1 MAKKAAIIVES
12 PTKTRT
18 LSRFLGDEYILLAS
32 KGHVRDLPEA
42 TPLDEQCP
50 QCGGQLCER
59 YSRRRIFAGCENYPK
74 CKYARHLR
82 ERNLTEE
89 ILSDQVLGVDI
100 QNSFKPHYVIIP
112 GQRKVL
118 EQLSKQLADVDH
130 VYLASD
136 PDREG
141 EAIAWHLT
149 EALGLSDVKR
159 IQFNEITEE
168 AVRGALQSPGEI
180 DLDRV
185 NAQQARRVLDRL
197 VGYKLGPLLCRN
209 IGGRGRQ
216 EVLSAGRVQSV
227 ALRLIC
233 DREREV
239 AAFEPEEYW
248 TIEAHLT
255 PDEETPP
262 FIADLKTKDDEEV
275 ELANE
280 EQAQA
285 AVGDL
290 RRQRFLVAEVEHK
303 TRRRNAQPP
312 FITSTLQ
319 RQAAYD
325 LHFSARKT
333 MQIAQQLYEG
343 VETDEDTVG
352 LITYMRTDSTRVA
365 KPAQN
370 QARKYI
376 REHFGNEYVGKG
388 ARGKKVK
395 AAQEAHECIR
405 PTSVFREPDK
415 MKEFLDKDQAA
426 LYELIWRRF
435 VASQMTPAV
444 YDQYAVDISAGPYG
458 LRASTSA
465 VKFPGFLRV
474 LPDKKDKEEGQLPV
488 LEVGHELQLVD
499 LDPQQHFTQPP
510 PRYNEG
516 TLVQAL
522 EENGIGRPST
532 YAPTIE
538 TLRQRRYVR
547 MQKRA
552 FLPTALGLAV
562 NDYLVERFPNIMDV
576 EFTARVEEDLD
587 TVERGEREWVDVLRA
602 FYPDFEASLQQ
613 AAEAGPKLLEG
624 EKCPEC
630 GGELYEKYSA
640 YGKFAG
646 CENYPDCTYKR
657 DLLEDVLGKKQP
669 AETTGEKCPEC
680 SAELVK
686 RTSRR
691 GQQFIGCSG
700 YPECRYTRPLR
711 GTGGR
716 RTAKEAI
723 PTDIECPDCGQ
734 NLVLRYGRR
743 GPFLGCAAYPKCK
756 FTRNVT
762 EEELQDIQ
770 AVGSNTAQVHP
781 KGSSD
786 GTD

>member
-32 KGHVRDLPEA
+32 KGHVRDLPKG
-42 TPLDEQCP
+42 D
-50 QCGGQLCER
+50 
-59 YSRRRIFAGCENYPK
+59 
-74 CKYARHLR
+74 
-82 ERNLTEE
+82 
-89 ILSDQVLGVDI
+89 LGVDI
-100 QNSFKPHYVIIP
+100 DSDFQPHYQIIP
-112 GQRKVL
+112 QQHKT
-118 EQLSKQLADVDH
+118 LSKLRKQLEGIDE

-141 EAIAWHLT
+141 EAIAWHLMH
-149 EALGLSDVKR
+149 ALELSDAKR
-159 IQFNEITEE
+159 IEFNEITEE
-168 AVRGALQSPGEI
+168 AVRAALENPGEI
-180 DLDRV
+180 NFDRV
-185 NAQQARRVLDRL
+185 NAQQARRILDRL
-197 VGYKLGPLLCRN
+197 VGYKLSPLLWRK
-209 IGGRGRQ
+209 IGSKGKDTA
-216 EVLSAGRVQSV
+216 LSAGRVQSV

-233 DREREV
+233 DREREI

-248 TIEAHLT
+248 TIEALLT
-255 PDEETPP
+255 PAEPTTAFTAER
-262 FIADLKTKDDEEV
+262 KTKDDEEV
-275 ELANE
+275 ELGNE
-280 EQAQA
+280 EQVQA

-319 RQAAYD
+319 RQAATD
-325 LHFSARKT
+325 LYFSARKT

-343 VETDEDTVG
+343 VETAEGTVG

-370 QARKYI
+370 QTRKYI
-376 REHFGNEYVGKG
+376 REQFGDEYVGKG
-388 ARGKKVK
+388 VSGKKAK
-395 AAQEAHECIR
+395 RAQEAHECIR

-415 MKEFLDKDQAA
+415 MKELLDKDQAA
-426 LYELIWRRF
+426 LYELIWQRF

-488 LEVGHELQLVD
+488 LEVGQELQLVD

-516 TLVQAL
+516 TLVQTL

-532 YAPTIE
+532 YAPIIE

-552 FLPTALGLAV
+552 FLPTALGLTV
-562 NDYLVERFPNIMDV
+562 NDYLVERFPNILDV
-576 EFTARVEEDLD
+576 EFTARGEEDLD
-587 TVERGEREWVDVLRA
+587 TVERGEREWGDVLRA

-613 AAEAGPKLLEG
+613 AAEVGPKLLEG
-624 EKCPEC
+624 EVCPEC
-630 GGELYEKYSA
+630 GGQLYERYSA

-680 SAELVK
+680 GAELVK
-686 RTSRR
+686 RTGRR
-691 GQQFIGCSG
+691 GRQFIGCSG
-700 YPECRYTRPLR
+700 YPDCKYTRDLLGDALEQKQAPELIDENCPECGQQLVKRAGRGGRPFIGCSGYPKCRYTRPLE
-711 GTGGR
+711 G
-716 RTAKEAI
+716 AKGAGPRQEPI
-723 PTDIECPDCGQ
+723 STDIECPDCGQ
-734 NLVLRYGRR
+734 KLVLRHSRR
-743 GPFLGCAAYPKCK
+743 GPFLGCSAYPKCK
-756 FTRNVT
+756 FTRSVS
-762 EEELQDIQ
+762 EEELADIQ
-770 AVGSNTAQVHP
+770 AASNKAT
-781 KGSSD
+781 
-786 GTD
+786 